1 MADAAG
7 SHQFAVRNPRTGV
20 VDYSFAADTPAQ
32 IAEIAKAL
40 RTRQPKW
47 RALGI
52 AERAN
57 ALSAWADAIEARR
70 AALIA
75 ALTHDT
81 GRWHLSETEVD
92 GAIRNIRRWAKLAPE
107 ALGANMRGEERASAL
122 IPTVR
127 YQNQYV
133 PYPLAGF
140 ISPWNFPVTL
150 SLIDAVPA
158 LAAGCAAIIKPS
170 EITPRFVEPLRE
182 ALNDVPALK
191 EVLAFVLGGAE
202 AGQALIEEVDLI
214 CFTGSVQTGRKVA
227 EAAARR
233 FIPAS
238 LELGGKDPVI
248 VLPSADIDRA
258 VESVVRG
265 GLSNAGQACLSIE
278 RVYVHRSIHDAFVE
292 KLAAKAAALEINWPS
307 IHQGHI
313 GPVIH
318 APQAKI
324 IADHL
329 ADAIAKGAKVRAGG
343 EVLERDGGL
352 WCPATVLENVNHDMA
367 IMTEETFGAVLPVM
381 AFDTVEEA
389 IALAND
395 TSFGLSAAVIG
406 ATTDEARVIAEEIN
420 AGGLSVNDCGLTIM
434 TYEPEKNSFG
444 FSGMGGSRMGPAS
457 IQRFIRKKALIIQTG
472 NPVSIDAME
481 ESKAPSRPAA

>member
-1 MADAAG
+1 MADSG
-7 SHQFAVRNPRTGV
+7 STRLLVRNPRTGQS
-20 VDYSFAADTPAQ
+20 DYAFELDSPTRICETAR
-32 IAEIAKAL
+32 AL
-40 RTRQPKW
+40 RAAQPRW
-47 RALGI
+47 RALGV
-52 AERAN
+52 EGRAK
-57 ALSAWADAIEARR
+57 ALDTFADALEQRR
-70 AALIA
+70 AAIIA
-75 ALTHDT
+75 ALAADT
-81 GRWHLSETEVD
+81 GRWFLSETEVD

-107 ALGANMRGEERASAL
+107 ALGADMRGEERASAL
-122 IPTVR
+122 IPSVR

-170 EITPRFVEPLRE
+170 EITPRFVEPVRD
-182 ALNDVPALK
+182 ALDAVPDLK
-191 EVLAFVLGGAE
+191 QALAFVLGGAE
-202 AGQALIEEVDLI
+202 AGQALIEQVDLV
-214 CFTGSVQTGRKVA
+214 CFTGSVTTGRKVA

-238 LELGGKDPVI
+238 LELGGKDPAI
-248 VLPSADIDRA
+248 VLASADIDRA
-258 VESVVRG
+258 VEAVARG

-278 RVYVHRSIHDAFVE
+278 RVYVHRSIHDVFVAR
-292 KLAAKAAALEINWPS
+292 LAEKAAALEINWPN
-307 IHQGHI
+307 IHKGHL

-324 IADHL
+324 IADHI
-329 ADAIAKGAKVRAGG
+329 ADAVAKGARVRAGG
-343 EVLERDGGL
+343 EILERDGGL
-352 WCPATVLENVNHDMA
+352 WCPATVLDNVTHDMA
-367 IMTEETFGAVLPVM
+367 IMTEETFGPVLPVM
-381 AFDTVEEA
+381 AFDTVDEA
-389 IALAND
+389 ISLAND
-395 TSFGLSAAVIG
+395 TSFGLSGAVIG
-406 ATTDEARVIAEEIN
+406 ATVEEARTIAEHIN

-472 NPVSIDAME
+472 SPVSIDAME

>member
-1 MADAAG
+1 MPDAAG
-7 SHQFAVRNPRTGV
+7 SFRFAVRNPRTGQ
-20 VDYSFAADTPAQ
+20 VDFEFDAASGERVG
-32 IAEIAKAL
+32 EIASKL
-40 RTRQPKW
+40 RRAQPHW
-47 RALGI
+47 RTLSVA
-52 AERAN
+52 ARAQ
-57 ALSAWADAIEARR
+57 ALSAWADAIEQRR
-70 AALIA
+70 TALIS
-75 ALTHDT
+75 ALAHDT
-81 GRWHLSETEVD
+81 GRWMLSETEVD
-92 GAIRNIRRWAKLAPE
+92 GAVRNIRRWAKLAPE
-107 ALGANMRGEERASAL
+107 LLGADMRGEEHASVL
-122 IPTVR
+122 ISTIR

-170 EITPRFVEPLRE
+170 EVTPRFVAPLVE
-182 ALNDVPALK
+182 ALETVPELK
-191 EVLAFVLGGAE
+191 EVVAFVLGGAST
-202 AGQALIEEVDLI
+202 GQALIDNVDLV
-214 CFTGSVQTGRKVA
+214 CFTGSVATGRKVA

-248 VLPSADIDRA
+248 VLASADIDRA
-258 VESVVRG
+258 VDAVARG

-278 RVYVHRSIHDAFVE
+278 RVYVHRSIHDAFVNRLVE
-292 KLAAKAAALEINWPS
+292 KAAALEINWPD
-307 IHQGHI
+307 IHRGHI

-318 APQAKI
+318 APQAAI
-324 IADHL
+324 IAAHI
-329 ADAIAKGAKVRAGG
+329 ADAVAKGARVRAGG
-343 EVLERDGGL
+343 EILERGGGL
-352 WCPATVLENVNHDMA
+352 WCPATVLDNVTHDMA
-367 IMTEETFGAVLPVM
+367 VMKDETFGPVLPVM

-395 TSFGLSAAVIG
+395 TSFGLSGAVIG
-406 ATTDEARVIAEEIN
+406 ATVEEARAIAEQID
-420 AGGLSVNDCGLTIM
+420 AGGLSVNDCALTIM

-472 NPVSIDAME
+472 APVSMDAME
-481 ESKAPSRPAA
+481 ESKASSRPI